1 MMKKWYVIYTKSRK
15 EKIALQNLRAQGYD
29 AHLPLVKLEKIIR
42 HKKVIIEEPL
52 FARYLFIRL
61 DEHAAQGWSPI
72 RSTIGVSQMV
82 RFGNLLAQ
90 LSDEDMEMILNLH
103 AQPVTQTISSG
114 DSVIISD
121 GPFKGVEALF
131 SHFDGDQRAVLLLNL
146 LEKKVKGKFNLSEFS
161 LIK

>member
-90 LSDEDMEMILNLH
+90 LTDEDMHIILNVNLQLV
-103 AQPVTQTISSG
+103 AQSISSG
-114 DSVIISD
+114 EPVMIKR

-131 SHFDGDQRAVLLLNL
+131 SHFDGDERAVLMLNM
-146 LEKKVKGKFNLSEFS
+146 LEKTIKGKFNLSEFS
-161 LIK
+161 LIS

>member
-1 MMKKWYVIYTKSRK
+1 MQAS
-15 EKIALQNLRAQGYD
+15 QD
-29 AHLPLVKLEKIIR
+29 
-42 HKKVIIEEPL
+42 
-52 FARYLFIRL
+52 
-61 DEHAAQGWSPI
+61 WSPI

-82 RFGNLLAQ
+82 KFGNLLAQ
-90 LSDEDMEMILNLH
+90 LPDEIMEMILNLD

-114 DSVIISD
+114 DSVIIND

-146 LEKKVKGKFNLSEFS
+146 LEKTVKGKFNLSEFS